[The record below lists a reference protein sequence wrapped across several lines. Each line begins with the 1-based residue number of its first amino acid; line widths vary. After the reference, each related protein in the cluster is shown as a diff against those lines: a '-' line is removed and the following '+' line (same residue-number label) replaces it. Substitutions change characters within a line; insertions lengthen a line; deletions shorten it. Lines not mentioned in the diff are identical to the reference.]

1 MFSPPPHTTRL
12 NDNPFVSCFV
22 HQKGLA
28 TLFSEAADLSGIT
41 EQQRLRVDEL
51 VQHVSV
57 RVDEGA
63 STENSISA
71 SDVVSRG
78 GKSESEQEQPPK
90 AEEADNEE
98 TFVVDRPFL
107 FFVRDTIDDVTLVAG
122 MINKPRGPQLFAE
135 FVTQDRASA
144 ASSS

>member
-1 MFSPPPHTTRL
+1 M
-12 NDNPFVSCFV
+12 
-22 HQKGLA
+22 GLA

-41 EQQRLRVDEL
+41 GQQRLRVDEL

-71 SDVVSRG
+71 SDGVGPRLA
-78 GKSESEQEQPPK
+78 KSEAETEEPKEEQGQ
-90 AEEADNEE
+90 AAAAAEE
-98 TFVVDRPFL
+98 TFIVNRPFL

-122 MINKPRGPQLFAE
+122 MINKPKGPQLFAD
-135 FVTQDRASA
+135 FITQDRSTGSR
-144 ASSS
+144 SSP

>member
-1 MFSPPPHTTRL
+1 M
-12 NDNPFVSCFV
+12 
-22 HQKGLA
+22 GLT

-41 EQQRLRVDEL
+41 TEQRLRVDEL

-57 RVDEGA
+57 RVDEGS

-71 SDVVSRG
+71 SDGVSRTA
-78 GKSESEQEQPPK
+78 KSEADVEEQQDEPEK
-90 AEEADNEE
+90 EETASSADE

-122 MINKPRGPQLFAE
+122 MINKPRGPELFAE
-135 FVTQDRASA
+135 FIISQDRSSSSSA
-144 ASSS
+144 AAGPTKVNP

>member
-1 MFSPPPHTTRL
+1 M
-12 NDNPFVSCFV
+12 
-22 HQKGLA
+22 GLA

-41 EQQRLRVDEL
+41 GSQRLRVDEL

-71 SDVVSRG
+71 SDAVGRAAAANAETETEE
-78 GKSESEQEQPPK
+78 KQQKQQQQLETQE
-90 AEEADNEE
+90 EEAS
-98 TFVVDRPFL
+98 FVVDHPFL

-122 MINKPRGPQLFAE
+122 MINKPRGPQLFPE
-135 FVTQDRASA
+135 FVTQDRATA
-144 ASSS
+144 

>member
-1 MFSPPPHTTRL
+1 M
-12 NDNPFVSCFV
+12 
-22 HQKGLA
+22 GLT

-41 EQQRLRVDEL
+41 TEQRLRVDEL

-57 RVDEGA
+57 RVDEGS

-71 SDVVSRG
+71 SDGVSRTA
-78 GKSESEQEQPPK
+78 KSEADVEEQQDEPEK
-90 AEEADNEE
+90 EETASSADE

-122 MINKPRGPQLFAE
+122 MINKPRGPELFAE
-135 FVTQDRASA
+135 FIISQDR
-144 ASSS
+144 SSSSPAAAGPTKVNP